1 MRKRLEESTA
11 SKPKYTTSGYAYFDV
26 RGVVQKVKEYPKGK
40 CDYVTFKVDQGD
52 KYSEV
57 YQDVSVKIPWDLNV
71 RLDEG
76 DKVLISGP
84 IKSFWLKDIGRV
96 LLECVAETIE
106 DLSGEVTMPR
116 TEPSDET
123 PFE

>member
-1 MRKRLEESTA
+1 MRKRQEKSD
-11 SKPKYTTSGYAYFDV
+11 SKPKYTTSGYAYFDI
-26 RGVVQKVKEYPKGK
+26 RGVVQKVKEYAKGK

-57 YQDVSVKIPWDLNV
+57 YQDVSVKIPWDLDV

-84 IKSFWLKDIGRV
+84 IHSFWLEDARRV

-106 DLSGEVTMPR
+106 DLSGEVPMPR

-123 PFE
+123 PFD